1 MPIKAKLI
9 DDEGWYVMDI
19 EINQD
24 GSQVIIK
31 TSDGFVFYLLE
42 DGKVVDSLNPELVDM
57 SWLSFNS
64 FLLSQ
69 L

>member
-9 DDEGWYVMDI
+9 DNEGWYVMDI

-31 TSDGFVFYLLE
+31 TSDGFVFYLQE